1 MMKKIQDIYAFL
13 AHLPK
18 RDKMK
23 FYAAGIFVLMAL
35 FDRLIIAPI
44 SSKLQSLDK
53 QITEKEAAIKVDLRI
68 LGEKERIEL
77 ESAQYRSFFTKEG
90 SAEEEMSSL
99 MKEVETLANKSTVY
113 LLDMKPGTVKQSATS
128 KEYTVTLNC
137 EGELRRLIE
146 FIYAIETSKKLLK
159 TEKMQ
164 ISVKSKESDTLK
176 CSLLISK
183 IILLKSE

>member
-1 MMKKIQDIYAFL
+1 
-13 AHLPK
+13 
-18 RDKMK
+18 
-23 FYAAGIFVLMAL
+23 
-35 FDRLIIAPI
+35 
-44 SSKLQSLDK
+44 
-53 QITEKEAAIKVDLRI
+53 
-68 LGEKERIEL
+68 
-77 ESAQYRSFFTKEG
+77 
-90 SAEEEMSSL
+90 

>member
-1 MMKKIQDIYAFL
+1 MKKIQDIHAFL

-18 RDKMK
+18 RDKIR
-23 FYAAGIFVLMAL
+23 FYCAGVFVLIAL

-44 SSKLQSLDK
+44 SAKLHSLDK
-53 QITEKEAAIKVDLRI
+53 QIAEKESAIKMDLRI

-77 ESAQYRSFFTKEG
+77 ESTKYKSFFTREG

-113 LLDMKPGTVKQSATS
+113 LLDMKPGTVKESATS
-128 KEYTVTLNC
+128 RQYTVTLNC
-137 EGELRRLIE
+137 EGPLKRIIE
-146 FIYAIETSKKLLK
+146 FMYALETSKKLLK
-159 TEKMQ
+159 TDKLQ

-183 IILLKSE
+183 IILSKPE

>member
-1 MMKKIQDIYAFL
+1 MKKIQDIYAFL
-13 AHLPK
+13 AHLSK
-18 RDKMK
+18 RDKMR
-23 FYAAGIFVLMAL
+23 FYLAGAFVLAAL
-35 FDRLIIAPI
+35 FDRLIVAPI
-44 SSKLQSLDK
+44 TSKMQSLDK
-53 QITEKEAAIKVDLRI
+53 QIAEKAAAIKVDLRI

-77 ESAQYRSFFTKEG
+77 ESTKYKSFFTKEG

-99 MKEVETLANKSTVY
+99 MKEVETLANKSAVY
-113 LLDMKPGTVKQSATS
+113 LLDMKPGTVKQSATA

-137 EGELRRLIE
+137 EGELKRLIE
-146 FIYAIETSKKLLK
+146 FMYAIETSKKLLK

-164 ISVKSKESDTLK
+164 ISVKSRESDTLK